1 MLKLIIPP
9 PVYMLIFAACM
20 WLLDQYWPLAQLI
33 DPPFNKLGFILIAGA
48 LMLDLS
54 SLFLFFKRKTTPN
67 PFAPKNASHLVT
79 SGMYRYTRN
88 PMYVGLA
95 ILLTGWAIYL
105 GSASPF
111 LLIPLFIFVLTI
123 QQIKPEEETL
133 EEKFGQ
139 EYINYKNSVRR
150 WL

>member
-1 MLKLIIPP
+1 
-9 PVYMLIFAACM
+9 
-20 WLLDQYWPLAQLI
+20 
-33 DPPFNKLGFILIAGA
+33 N
-48 LMLDLS
+48 
-54 SLFLFFKRKTTPN
+54 
-67 PFAPKNASHLVT
+67 NASHLVT

-111 LLIPLFIFVLTI
+111 LLIPLFVFVLTI
-123 QQIKPEEETL
+123 QQIKPEEVIL